1 MQRYRVTD
9 GKDFT
14 LAKWDP
20 ADTAGFEGGKSDGRA
35 RLAQLTAHL
44 DELQEKFYAD
54 GRHKLLVVLQ
64 GTDTSGKGGAIR
76 KAFEGLDPAGVHVA
90 SFKAPTEV
98 ELAHDFLWRIHP
110 HVPAKGQIAIFDR
123 SHYEDVLIV
132 RVHDLVPRARWK
144 ARYTHIR
151 NFEKMLADEGT
162 VIVKFFLHISK
173 DEQAERLRARLENPA
188 KNWKFRVSDLE
199 EREHWDDYQDAYEE
213 MVRRTAAR
221 HAPWIVVPANR
232 KWYRD
237 LVISQTLID
246 TLEGLDLRYPEP
258 AEDLSGIVIE

>member
-1 MQRYRVTD
+1 MRRYRVTD
-9 GKDFT
+9 GRDFK

-20 ADTAGFEGGKSDGRA
+20 ADTAGFEGGKAEGRA
-35 RLAQLTAHL
+35 ELAKLTSRL
-44 DELQEKFYAD
+44 DDLQEKFYAD

-64 GTDTSGKGGAIR
+64 GTDTSGKGGATR

-90 SFKAPTEV
+90 SFKAPTEL

-110 HVPAKGQIAIFDR
+110 HVPASGQIAIFDR

-151 NFEKMLADEGT
+151 AFEKMLADEGT
-162 VIVKFFLHISK
+162 VILKFFLHISK
-173 DEQAERLRARLENPA
+173 DEQADRLRARLDNPA

-199 EREHWDDYQDAYEE
+199 ERARWDDYQDAYEE

-237 LVISQTLID
+237 LVICQTLID
-246 TLEGLDLRYPEP
+246 TLEGLDLRYPE
-258 AEDLSGIVIE
+258 AVDDLSGIVIE

>member
-20 ADTAGFEGGKSDGRA
+20 SDQAGFEGGKSDGRA
-35 RLAQLTAHL
+35 ELGRLTARL

-76 KAFEGLDPAGVHVA
+76 KAFEGLDPSGVHVA
-90 SFKAPTEV
+90 SFKAPTEL

-110 HVPAKGQIAIFDR
+110 HVPTNGQIAIFDR

-132 RVHDLVPRARWK
+132 RVHDLVPPPRWK

-162 VIVKFFLHISK
+162 IILKFFLHISK
-173 DEQAERLRARLENPA
+173 DEQAERLRARLEDPA
-188 KNWKFRVSDLE
+188 KNWKFRLGDLE
-199 EREHWDDYQDAYEE
+199 ERARWDDYQDAYEE
-213 MVRRTAAR
+213 TVRRTAAR

-237 LVISQTLID
+237 LVICRSLID

-258 AEDLSGIVIE
+258 VDDLSGIVVE